1 MINDNIKDSY
11 STGLA
16 DPFIYRF
23 DGDYYLLFTA
33 PKGLKAF
40 KSHDLVAFEE
50 VDNGVNARGFV
61 AEDEKLV
68 AAYAPELIHF
78 NGYFYIITSM
88 GGNGHHILR
97 AKSIIGPYEFITGN
111 IHESIDGSF
120 FINDDEEIYVTRAS
134 ETGIALNKLE
144 PDFTKFKLN
153 EYGVI
158 DSLTFEEA
166 RTFGWTEGPYIL
178 KRYGKYYLT
187 YTGTHFLSDAY
198 RVNYAVADNL
208 NDPKSFKFMD
218 TIIMSLKDDF
228 YGLGHSATFLG
239 PNLDSYFIVYHDM
252 NPNRVRTANI
262 SRLLFSKNLMTV
274 NDVNVDLHPNIEM
287 PDFETRSKK
296 DLIAHDDKYFYV
308 NPYSSRYSFE
318 INFKGE
324 NEKIYFGYIDEKNHF
339 YAGFAGNLLEIH
351 NVNGESDTLI
361 YKKNF
366 KYTYLKESIK
376 TLRIQILKSKMV
388 LYFNNIELGFN
399 IDLLK
404 DANGDIGFDKNLELT
419 FLAVSK
425 YSYGNSD
432 NEEIKLGRVLASNFE
447 GSSLTHKCN
456 FRSDFVDIK
465 NKSNLKYNVYVEE
478 SGDYYLD
485 MNIKSPNKTFVMDVI
500 SNGSAKSVEVELL
513 NNEEYKNICVVH
525 LEKGINTIELSSN
538 DNFSFS
544 YFDLEK
550 ICGNCR
556 DIVENLSSESS
567 YLTHIGRPI
576 FTPGGLYFDNDRNFS
591 YVDDVYE
598 NFDVQVNLCLR
609 GNPIDEDRFAALVV
623 LNKKYGKRNQFEC
636 AYSLDGIIFGFN
648 AKSIFILENDFDK
661 TKVLKK
667 ADMNNNLN
675 RLLRVIKE
683 KNKISFYVNE
693 LLFYSHDI
701 THGNLRGKIGLYNVH
716 ASIYFKNLFIK
727 KGENL

>member
-1 MINDNIKDSY
+1 M
-11 STGLA
+11 
-16 DPFIYRF
+16 
-23 DGDYYLLFTA
+23 
-33 PKGLKAF
+33 
-40 KSHDLVAFEE
+40 
-50 VDNGVNARGFV
+50 
-61 AEDEKLV
+61 
-68 AAYAPELIHF
+68 
-78 NGYFYIITSM
+78 
-88 GGNGHHILR
+88 
-97 AKSIIGPYEFITGN
+97 
-111 IHESIDGSF
+111 
-120 FINDDEEIYVTRAS
+120 
-134 ETGIALNKLE
+134 
-144 PDFTKFKLN
+144 
-153 EYGVI
+153 
-158 DSLTFEEA
+158 
-166 RTFGWTEGPYIL
+166 
-178 KRYGKYYLT
+178 
-187 YTGTHFLSDAY
+187 
-198 RVNYAVADNL
+198 
-208 NDPKSFKFMD
+208 
-218 TIIMSLKDDF
+218 
-228 YGLGHSATFLG
+228 
-239 PNLDSYFIVYHDM
+239 
-252 NPNRVRTANI
+252 
-262 SRLLFSKNLMTV
+262 
-274 NDVNVDLHPNIEM
+274 
-287 PDFETRSKK
+287 
-296 DLIAHDDKYFYV
+296 
-308 NPYSSRYSFE
+308 
-318 INFKGE
+318 
-324 NEKIYFGYIDEKNHF
+324 
-339 YAGFAGNLLEIH
+339 LEIH
-351 NVNGESDTLI
+351 NVNGGIDTLI

-366 KYTYLKESIK
+366 KYTYLKDSIK

-478 SGDYYLD
+478 TGDYYLD

-513 NNEEYKNICVVH
+513 NNEEYKNICIVH

-556 DIVENLSSESS
+556 DIVDNLSSESS

-591 YVDDVYE
+591 YINDVYE

-636 AYSLDGIIFGFN
+636 AYSLDGIIFGLN

-667 ADMNNNLN
+667 ADMNNNLT

-693 LLFYSHDI
+693 SLFYSHDI

>member
-1 MINDNIKDSY
+1 
-11 STGLA
+11 
-16 DPFIYRF
+16 
-23 DGDYYLLFTA
+23 
-33 PKGLKAF
+33 
-40 KSHDLVAFEE
+40 
-50 VDNGVNARGFV
+50 
-61 AEDEKLV
+61 
-68 AAYAPELIHF
+68 
-78 NGYFYIITSM
+78 
-88 GGNGHHILR
+88 
-97 AKSIIGPYEFITGN
+97 
-111 IHESIDGSF
+111 
-120 FINDDEEIYVTRAS
+120 
-134 ETGIALNKLE
+134 
-144 PDFTKFKLN
+144 
-153 EYGVI
+153 
-158 DSLTFEEA
+158 
-166 RTFGWTEGPYIL
+166 
-178 KRYGKYYLT
+178 
-187 YTGTHFLSDAY
+187 
-198 RVNYAVADNL
+198 
-208 NDPKSFKFMD
+208 
-218 TIIMSLKDDF
+218 
-228 YGLGHSATFLG
+228 
-239 PNLDSYFIVYHDM
+239 
-252 NPNRVRTANI
+252 
-262 SRLLFSKNLMTV
+262 
-274 NDVNVDLHPNIEM
+274 
-287 PDFETRSKK
+287 
-296 DLIAHDDKYFYV
+296 
-308 NPYSSRYSFE
+308 
-318 INFKGE
+318 
-324 NEKIYFGYIDEKNHF
+324 
-339 YAGFAGNLLEIH
+339 
-351 NVNGESDTLI
+351 
-361 YKKNF
+361 
-366 KYTYLKESIK
+366 
-376 TLRIQILKSKMV
+376 
-388 LYFNNIELGFN
+388 
-399 IDLLK
+399 
-404 DANGDIGFDKNLELT
+404 
-419 FLAVSK
+419 
-425 YSYGNSD
+425 
-432 NEEIKLGRVLASNFE
+432 
-447 GSSLTHKCN
+447 
-456 FRSDFVDIK
+456 
-465 NKSNLKYNVYVEE
+465 
-478 SGDYYLD
+478 

-623 LNKKYGKRNQFEC
+623 LNKKYGKCNQFEC

>member
-40 KSHDLVAFEE
+40 KSHDLVTFEE
-50 VDNGVNARGFV
+50 VDNGVNAKGFI

-97 AKSIIGPYEFITGN
+97 AKSIIGPYEFITEN

-120 FINDDEEIYVTRAS
+120 FIDENEEIYVTRAS
-134 ETGIALNKLE
+134 ETGIAINKLE

-153 EYGVI
+153 DYGVI
-158 DSLTFEEA
+158 DSLTYEEA

-218 TIIMSLKDDF
+218 TIIMSLKNDF

-252 NPNRVRTANI
+252 NPNGVRTANI

-274 NDVNVDLHPNIEM
+274 NDVNLDLHPNIKI
-287 PDFETRSKK
+287 PDFETRNKK
-296 DLIAHDDKYFYV
+296 DLITHNDKYFYV

-324 NEKIYFGYIDEKNHF
+324 NEKIYFGYKDEKNHF

-351 NVNGESDTLI
+351 NVNGGIDTLI

-366 KYTYLKESIK
+366 KYTYLKDSIK

-432 NEEIKLGRVLASNFE
+432 NEEIKLGRVLARNFE

-478 SGDYYLD
+478 TGDYYLD

-513 NNEEYKNICVVH
+513 NNEEYKNICIVH

-556 DIVENLSSESS
+556 DIVDNLSSESS

-591 YVDDVYE
+591 YINDVYE

-636 AYSLDGIIFGFN
+636 AYSLDGIIFGLN

-667 ADMNNNLN
+667 ADMNNNLT

-693 LLFYSHDI
+693 SLFYSHDI